1 MQENKVNDDAALWF
15 ETRNMPVQDYE
26 VPEITEEPEFVQP
39 ESTAEPEFETDY
51 ISDKQVKSE
60 LNQLK
65 LTEPMSNL
73 IVTLLDIVIPAILCN
88 FTPKK
93 SDDKEDLKIDESEKE
108 ALKNAFS
115 QYLKESD
122 ISMSPGSVL
131 LGTIAAVYVP
141 KFIYV
146 FYTKKKQHE
155 DEMQAMTQ
163 EIELLREQNE
173 LLRNAAQNRANANSG
188 Y

>member
-1 MQENKVNDDAALWF
+1 MQEEKINDDAALWF
-15 ETRNMPVQDYE
+15 ETRNMPVQSYE
-26 VPEITEEPEFVQP
+26 VPEVTEEPDFVQVNNTLT
-39 ESTAEPEFETDY
+39 EDEEFDY

-88 FTPKK
+88 FSPKK

-108 ALKNAFS
+108 ALTNAFS

-131 LGTIAAVYVP
+131 LGTVAAVYVP

-155 DEMQAMTQ
+155 DEMQAIMQ